1 MIKAILYTSQTGTTE
16 WYAKRLEEELKL
28 PVLQLK
34 EGEKEL
40 GQGTEIIYLGSIR
53 ADMVSGLDKAQKL
66 FKPKLVVAV
75 GMTRSGE
82 RIEEVRKA
90 NNIDQAFPLF
100 TLQGGYYPR
109 RLHGISKL
117 ILSLVVKS
125 QIKSLKEKENRT
137 KEDDEML
144 SMLQNG
150 GEKRDEEGIKK
161 VLTKLKEMREVK

>member
-1 MIKAILYTSQTGTTE
+1 MIKAILYTTKTGTTE
-16 WYAKRLEEELKL
+16 WYAKRLGEELKL

-40 GQGTEIIYLGSIR
+40 RQGTEIIHLGCIR

-66 FKPKLVVAV
+66 FSPKLIVAV

-90 NNIDQAFPLF
+90 NNIDPSFPLL
-100 TLQGGYYPR
+100 TLQGGYYPT

-117 ILSLVVKS
+117 ILSMVVKS
-125 QIKSLKEKENRT
+125 QIKSLQEKENRT

-161 VLTKLKEMREVK
+161 VVTKLKEIGEVK

>member
-1 MIKAILYTSQTGTTE
+1 MYTHHPQAPQS
-16 WYAKRLEEELKL
+16 WYAKRLGEELKL
-28 PVLQLK
+28 PVFPLK
-34 EGEKEL
+34 EAEREL
-40 GQGTEIIYLGSIR
+40 AKGAEIVYLGCIR
-53 ADMVSGLDKAQKL
+53 ANMISGLDKAKKYFSL
-66 FKPKLVVAV
+66 GLIV
-75 GMTRSGE
+75 GVGLTESGKND
-82 RIEEVRKA
+82 EEVRKA
-90 NNIDQAFPLF
+90 NNIDSSLPLF

-161 VLTKLKEMREVK
+161 VLTKLKEIGEVK

>member
-1 MIKAILYTSQTGTTE
+1 MIKAILYTTKTGTTE
-16 WYAKRLEEELKL
+16 WYAKRLGEELKL

-40 GQGTEIIYLGSIR
+40 RQGTEIIYLGCIR

-66 FKPKLVVAV
+66 FSPRLIVAV

-90 NNIDQAFPLF
+90 NNIDPSFPLLS
-100 TLQGGYYPR
+100 LQGGYYPT

-117 ILSLVVKS
+117 ILSMVVKS
-125 QIKSLKEKENRT
+125 QIKSLQEKENRT

-161 VLTKLKEMREVK
+161 VVTKLKEIGEVK

>member
-1 MIKAILYTSQTGTTE
+1 MI
-16 WYAKRLEEELKL
+16 
-28 PVLQLK
+28 
-34 EGEKEL
+34 
-40 GQGTEIIYLGSIR
+40 
-53 ADMVSGLDKAQKL
+53 SGLDKAKKYFSL
-66 FKPKLVVAV
+66 GLIV
-75 GMTRSGE
+75 GVGLTESGKND
-82 RIEEVRKA
+82 EEVRKA
-90 NNIDQAFPLF
+90 NNIDSSLPLF

-150 GEKRDEEGIKK
+150 GEKRDEKGMKK
-161 VLTKLKEMREVK
+161 VLTKLKEIGEVK

>member
-1 MIKAILYTSQTGTTE
+1 MIKAILYTTKTGTTE
-16 WYAKRLEEELKL
+16 WYAKRLGEELKL

-40 GQGTEIIYLGSIR
+40 RQGTEIIYLGCIR

-66 FKPKLVVAV
+66 FSPRLIVAV

-90 NNIDQAFPLF
+90 NNIDPSFPLL
-100 TLQGGYYPR
+100 TLQGGYYPT

-117 ILSLVVKS
+117 ILSMVVKS
-125 QIKSLKEKENRT
+125 QIKSLQEKENRT

-161 VLTKLKEMREVK
+161 VLTKLKEIGEVK

>member
-1 MIKAILYTSQTGTTE
+1 MIKAIVYTSSTGTTK
-16 WYAKRLEEELKL
+16 WYAKRLGEELKL
-28 PVLQLK
+28 PVFPLK
-34 EGEKEL
+34 EAEREL
-40 GQGTEIIYLGSIR
+40 AKGAEIVYLGCIR
-53 ADMVSGLDKAQKL
+53 ANMISGLDKAKKYFSL
-66 FKPKLVVAV
+66 GLIV
-75 GMTRSGE
+75 GVGLTESGKND
-82 RIEEVRKA
+82 EEVRKA
-90 NNIDQAFPLF
+90 NNIDSSLPLF

-150 GEKRDEEGIKK
+150 GEKRDEKGIKK
-161 VLTKLKEMREVK
+161 VVTKLKEIGEVK

>member
-1 MIKAILYTSQTGTTE
+1 MIKAILYTTKTGTTE
-16 WYAKRLEEELKL
+16 WYAKRLGEELKL

-40 GQGTEIIYLGSIR
+40 RQGTEIIYLGCIR

-66 FKPKLVVAV
+66 FSPRLIVAV

-90 NNIDQAFPLF
+90 NNIDPSFPLL
-100 TLQGGYYPR
+100 TLQGGYYPT

-117 ILSLVVKS
+117 ILSMVVKS
-125 QIKSLKEKENRT
+125 QIKSLQEKENRT

-161 VLTKLKEMREVK
+161 VVTKLKEIGEVK

>member
-1 MIKAILYTSQTGTTE
+1 MIKAILYTTKTGTTE
-16 WYAKRLEEELKL
+16 WYAKRLGEELKL

-40 GQGTEIIYLGSIR
+40 RQGTEIIHLGCIR

-66 FKPKLVVAV
+66 FSPKLIVAV

-90 NNIDQAFPLF
+90 NNIDPSFPLL
-100 TLQGGYYPR
+100 TLQGGYYPT

-117 ILSLVVKS
+117 ILSMVVKS
-125 QIKSLKEKENRT
+125 QIKSLQEKENRT

-150 GEKRDEEGIKK
+150 GEKRDEKGIKK
-161 VLTKLKEMREVK
+161 VLTKLKEMGEVK